1 MLTANNPTEDRRK
14 IILTSLSAY
23 DIGHHPLASYQ
34 KKAYPKWV
42 SIPTKETLELA
53 LVCPETVLISSF
65 SFEFEPVCDTIVR
78 LISSC
83 FNGVVD
89 SAARSLCLLVG

>member
-1 MLTANNPTEDRRK
+1 MFTANNPTEDMRK

-23 DIGHHPLASYQ
+23 DIGHHPLGSYQ

-42 SIPTKETLELA
+42 SIPAKETSELA

-65 SFEFEPVCDTIVR
+65 SFEFESVCDKIVQ
-78 LISSC
+78 LTSSC
-83 FNGVVD
+83 VNGVVD
-89 SAARSLCLLVG
+89 SAARSLCLSVG